1 MIAQLIKPLENG
13 KNGYMIEISRGD
25 LNRGYFQLS
34 YIIPLIKMHVGLPVL
49 VIERVGHELKFDLT
63 EKKKHLHFLSR
74 AGVAWPRLI
83 THVLLALPSKHKSL
97 GAYI

>member
-63 EKKKHLHFLSR
+63 EKKNICIF
-74 AGVAWPRLI
+74 
-83 THVLLALPSKHKSL
+83 
-97 GAYI
+97 